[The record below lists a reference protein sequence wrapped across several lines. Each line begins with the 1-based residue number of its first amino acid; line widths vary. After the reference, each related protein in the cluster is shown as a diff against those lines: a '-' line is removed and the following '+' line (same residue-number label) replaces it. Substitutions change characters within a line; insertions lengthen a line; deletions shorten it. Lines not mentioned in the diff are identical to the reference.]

1 MGRYILFT
9 NLQVRAV
16 VRREFCESLIKKK
29 VGMEEGADMG
39 IREVEV
45 EEMANYSTENSSS
58 DAGLLPENFFHGES
72 LMSH

>member
-1 MGRYILFT
+1 ML
-9 NLQVRAV
+9 AV

-39 IREVEV
+39 IREVE
-45 EEMANYSTENSSS
+45 EMANCSTENSSS
-58 DAGLLPENFFHGES
+58 DAGLLPENFLHGES

>member
-1 MGRYILFT
+1 ML
-9 NLQVRAV
+9 VE

-39 IREVEV
+39 IREVE
-45 EEMANYSTENSSS
+45 EMANYSAENSSS